1 MSPLAETFALRAR
14 EFSDE
19 VARLGQCHFMEGA
32 FIGVMQEIERR
43 RTVCDAAS
51 EEIKRHEDYVEAMR
65 SLPEPRS
72 RRQAATSGSN

>member
-1 MSPLAETFALRAR
+1 
-14 EFSDE
+14 
-19 VARLGQCHFMEGA
+19 
-32 FIGVMQEIERR
+32 MQEIERR